1 MRRTYL
7 VFLGA
12 IVGVGLTL
20 IATHPRTLLDGSS
33 ATAASSTAYQ
43 QLNQFGEVYERVRA
57 DYVEKPDDSK
67 LVVSAINGM
76 LASLDPHSSYMDPG
90 SLHNLQV
97 ETRGEFA
104 GLGIEVTME
113 DG

>member
-20 IATHPRTLLDGSS
+20 LATHPRTLLGGSS

-43 QLNQFGEVYERVRA
+43 QLNLFSEVYERVRA
-57 DYVEKPDDSK
+57 DYFEKPDDSK

-76 LASLDPHSSYMDPG
+76 LAGLDPHSSYMDPG
-90 SLHNLQV
+90 SLHNL
-97 ETRGEFA
+97 RWKPAASSPG
-104 GLGIEVTME
+104 
-113 DG
+113 

>member
-12 IVGVGLTL
+12 IFGVGLTL
-20 IATHPRTLLDGSS
+20 LATHPRTLLGGPS

-43 QLNQFGEVYERVRA
+43 QLNQFSEVYERVRA

-67 LVVSAINGM
+67 LVESAM
-76 LASLDPHSSYMDPG
+76 RRARSAFELHG
-90 SLHNLQV
+90 S
-97 ETRGEFA
+97 R
-104 GLGIEVTME
+104 
-113 DG
+113 